1 MQKIKEKRVGTCV
14 CQKFSLPLRRKSTI
28 IQTTNTTNLKILTS
42 MKKLFSAMLV
52 AALCCAP
59 ANAQFF
65 KNLGN
70 AINQSTNKSS
80 NQTSQTSQSQKQE
93 PAKASQNKC
102 TKVYYVSNLGG
113 ARADGLSAASPKKD
127 IQAVLNLIRDNNED
141 GATIRIAE
149 GNYLGYMNN
158 GYIEI
163 YNWVTLEGG
172 WNTDFTERNPL
183 KYITRMEPT
192 QEQQGHN
199 TSRGVIHTNRVLDDV
214 MAKQPKGTLVID
226 GIFINLGFENYYMP
240 NDPSDPRNG
249 CPSDKFETGRLLDNP
264 QQQPQHQI
272 FFSDGWIAGNVI
284 IRNCLILN
292 GVYFGLQFSSRCGE
306 IEICNNVIVG
316 NRYSGVRIAGGD
328 KNGEA
333 SHVNFHHNTVAFSWC
348 RDKEQGDMGYGYE
361 CMTYVNCDLHHNI
374 FACNNYAAIARTHVL
389 SGPDTPIEN
398 KRKTNIFDNAFFMN
412 AADLQ
417 LPGAGGGL
425 WTNVKVENFEDLDE
439 RIIPKVEGNFE
450 IQKGDPFIDALDADY
465 LEAFANL
472 KVVKSSSFNP
482 NSAANLY
489 RQAHGMN
496 MQGSE
501 TIRPSMYGNRYNFE
515 KALKLFGAK
524 PGYGAQ
530 LPQ

>member
-1 MQKIKEKRVGTCV
+1 MR
-14 CQKFSLPLRRKSTI
+14 KFFSSL
-28 IQTTNTTNLKILTS
+28 
-42 MKKLFSAMLV
+42 LV
-52 AALCCAP
+52 VAICCMP
-59 ANAQFF
+59 ANAQFL

-70 AINQSTNKSS
+70 AIKSAS
-80 NQTSQTSQSQKQE
+80 SSQTSQQRQQQQQQKPAQQSQQTAQAPQSKSD
-93 PAKASQNKC
+93 KI
-102 TKVYYVSNLGG
+102 YYVSNAGT
-113 ARADGLSAASPKKD
+113 ARANGLSAATPKKD
-127 IQAVLNLIRDNNED
+127 IQAVLNTIRDNGED

-149 GNYLGYMNN
+149 GNYLGYMNV
-158 GYIEI
+158 GYIEVA
-163 YNWVTLEGG
+163 NWVTLEGG
-172 WNTDFTERNPL
+172 WNADFTERNPL

-192 QEQQGHN
+192 KEQQGQN
-199 TSRGVIHTNRVLDDV
+199 TSRGVIHTTRALDDV
-214 MAKQPKGTLVID
+214 MAKTPKGTLTID
-226 GIFINLGFENYYMP
+226 GIFINLGLENNYMP
-240 NDPSDPRNG
+240 ADPSDPRNG

-272 FFSDGWIAGNVI
+272 FYSDGWIAGNVI

-306 IEICNNVIVG
+306 IEICNNVFVC
-316 NRYSGVRIAGGD
+316 NRMAAVRIQGGD

-361 CMTYVNCDLHHNI
+361 CMTYINCDLHHNI
-374 FACNNYAAIARTHVL
+374 FACNNYAAISRTHVL
-389 SGPDTPIEN
+389 SGPDKVIEA
-398 KRKTNIFDNAFFMN
+398 KRKTNIYDNAFFLN

-417 LPGAGGGL
+417 LPNSGGGKWL
-425 WTNVKVENFEDLDE
+425 NVKVENFEDLDE
-439 RIIPKVEGNFE
+439 AIIPKVEGNFE
-450 IQKGDPFIDALDADY
+450 LKKGDPFVEALDQDY

-472 KVVKSSSFNP
+472 KIVTSSSFNP

-501 TIRPSMYGNRYNFE
+501 TIRPSMYGNRYNFD
-515 KALKLFGAK
+515 KALRLFGAK
-524 PGYGAQ
+524 EGYGAQ